1 MPMFPYQS
9 HRLAKFCVGFAF
21 LCASPAF
28 AQQGDRLTPDA
39 PAQIAGVESV
49 CTGVGLDARQDPRW
63 SNYSLKVE
71 IAGPGGQYL
80 GDEHL
85 VLRQAGKDLLA
96 LTCDGPW
103 VLFQLPAGRY
113 EVEARV
119 GNQRVSSAA
128 FAPASGQGRIILRF
142 QDGGSP

>member
-1 MPMFPYQS
+1 MFPYQNQ
-9 HRLAKFCVGFAF
+9 RIGKFWVGFAL

-28 AQQGDRLTPDA
+28 AQEGDRLAPDV
-39 PAQIAGVESV
+39 PVHVAGIESV

-63 SNYSLKVE
+63 SSYSLKVE

-85 VLRQAGKDLLA
+85 VLRQSGKELLE
-96 LTCDGPW
+96 LSCDGPW

-113 EVEARV
+113 EVEVHV
-119 GNQRVSSAA
+119 GTQTASSAA

-142 QDGGSP
+142 QDGVSP

>member
-1 MPMFPYQS
+1 MFPYQNQ
-9 HRLAKFCVGFAF
+9 RIGKFWVGFAL

-28 AQQGDRLTPDA
+28 AQEGDRLAPDV
-39 PAQIAGVESV
+39 PVHVAGIESV

-63 SNYSLKVE
+63 SSYSLKVE

-85 VLRQAGKDLLA
+85 VLRQSGKDLLA

-103 VLFQLPAGRY
+103 ILFQLRMF
-113 EVEARV
+113 R
-119 GNQRVSSAA
+119 QSRM
-128 FAPASGQGRIILRF
+128 
-142 QDGGSP
+142 

>member
-1 MPMFPYQS
+1 MLPYQS
-9 HRLAKFCVGFAF
+9 HRFAKFCVGFAF

-28 AQQGDRLTPDA
+28 AQQEDRLALDA
-39 PAQIAGVESV
+39 PTHIAGIESV

-85 VLRQAGKDLLA
+85 VLRQSGKDLLA
-96 LTCDGPW
+96 LTCVGPW
-103 VLFQLPAGRY
+103 ILFQLPAGRY

-119 GNQRVSSAA
+119 GNQTVSSAA
-128 FAPASGQGRIILRF
+128 FAPASGQGRVILRF
-142 QDGGSP
+142 QDGDSP

>member
-1 MPMFPYQS
+1 MSPYQS
-9 HRLAKFCVGFAF
+9 HRFAKFFVGLA
-21 LCASPAF
+21 LLWASPSF
-28 AQQGDRLTPDA
+28 AQQGGRLAPDA
-39 PAQIAGVESV
+39 PTRIAGVESV

-63 SNYSLKVE
+63 NTYSLKVE

-85 VLRQAGKDLLA
+85 VLRQSGKDLLA

-103 VLFQLPAGRY
+103 ILFQLPAGRY

-119 GNQRVSSAA
+119 GDQTVSSAA

-142 QDGGSP
+142 QDEASP

>member
-1 MPMFPYQS
+1 MFSLQTHRSGCVFMGLAILCGGPVLAQS
-9 HRLAKFCVGFAF
+9 DRLA
-21 LCASPAF
+21 
-28 AQQGDRLTPDA
+28 PDA
-39 PAQIAGVESV
+39 PTKIAGVESV
-49 CTGVGLDARQDPRW
+49 CTGVGLDARQDARW
-63 SNYSLKVE
+63 GNYSLKVE

-85 VLRQAGKDLLA
+85 VLRQSGKDLLT

-119 GNQRVSSAA
+119 GGQTVSSAA
-128 FAPASGQGRIILRF
+128 FAPVSGQGRIILRF
-142 QDGGSP
+142 ANGDAP

>member
-1 MPMFPYQS
+1 MFPFTIRRFIPYC
-9 HRLAKFCVGFAF
+9 LGFA
-21 LCASPAF
+21 LCWVGPVEA
-28 AQQGDRLTPDA
+28 QGDRVVPDTPTKVGG
-39 PAQIAGVESV
+39 IESV

-63 SNYSLKVE
+63 NSYSLKVE

-85 VLRQAGKDLLA
+85 VLRRSGKDVLT

-119 GNQRVSSAA
+119 GAQSATA
-128 FAPASGQGRIILRF
+128 GAYAPASGQGRIILRF
-142 QDGGSP
+142 GNEEVP